1 VKNSGYTAS
10 NIEILKGLEAVRK
23 NPGMYV
29 GGTGETAM
37 HHLAAEIL
45 DNAIDEALAG
55 HASQISVALE
65 TGNILTISDD
75 GRGIPVEPHP

>member
-1 VKNSGYTAS
+1 MLCPQDNAAEARSVKNSGYTAS

-55 HASQISVALE
+55 MQARSVSRLRPG
-65 TGNILTISDD
+65 TS
-75 GRGIPVEPHP
+75 